1 MYSVNKIMKPQNFI
15 NLFFSTRA
23 MGLYNPQF
31 FSLLCCKQFSAS
43 KFFSFFRE
51 SGSYIIGVGTNI
63 SKVGANAHTV
73 GANNGKVGSN
83 NATVGSNSV
92 TVGANSATVGSFF
105 DAVGAFFGNIGG
117 NNLSKHLIFNNLI

>member
-1 MYSVNKIMKPQNFI
+1 MYPVNKIMKPQNFI
-15 NLFFSTRA
+15 ILFFSTRA
-23 MGLYNPQF
+23 MGLYTPQF
-31 FSLLCCKQFSAS
+31 FSLFCCKQFSAS
-43 KFFSFFRE
+43 KFCSFFRE

-73 GANNGKVGSN
+73 GANNGK
-83 NATVGSNSV
+83 VGSNSV